1 MTTTAV
7 SGDLRA
13 LVRELISELLPQ
25 SGLAAEPRS
34 VAITNDGQLNGF
46 VADLISLLDDPVT
59 GSMVRAGHLRFRLD
73 QSLHASSPPE
83 KAGLDGHN
91 VIQIDRGLVS
101 ERIVT
106 RAITE
111 QAALVL
117 GPRVVLTPLAR
128 EQIRKSSVKVTR
140 RP

>member
-1 MTTTAV
+1 MTTAV

-13 LVRELISELLPQ
+13 LVRELISELLPRF
-25 SGLAAEPRS
+25 GLPAESRS
-34 VAITNDGQLNGF
+34 VAITDDGQLNSF
-46 VADLISLLDDPVT
+46 VAELTGLLDDPVT
-59 GSMVRAGHLRFRLD
+59 GPMVRAGHLRFRLD
-73 QSLHASSPPE
+73 QSIHVSSPPE
-83 KAGLDGHN
+83 KVGLDHHN

-101 ERIVT
+101 ERVVT

-111 QAALVL
+111 QATLVL

>member
-7 SGDLRA
+7 SGGLRA
-13 LVRELISELLPQ
+13 LVRELISELLPRF
-25 SGLAAEPRS
+25 GLPAESRS
-34 VAITNDGQLNGF
+34 VTVTDDTQLNSF
-46 VADLISLLDDPVT
+46 VAELIGLLDDPIT
-59 GSMVRAGHLRFRLD
+59 GSLVRAGHLRFSLN
-73 QSLHASSPPE
+73 QSIRASSLPE
-83 KAGLDGHN
+83 KAGHDHGN
-91 VIQIDRGLVS
+91 VIEIDRGLVS
-101 ERIVT
+101 ERVVT

-111 QAALVL
+111 QATLVL